1 MSGFCGLW
9 HLDGR
14 PVDRDAVERLS
25 ATMAHRGPDDSGVWS
40 SGAVGF
46 ACRLLRVAPE
56 AVTER
61 QPVADDDGNVL
72 VFDGRLDNRDDLLA
86 ACSSAD
92 VSRHSPDSALVL
104 AAWRTWGEAFP
115 SRLQGDFSL
124 ALFDARRQTLIL
136 ARDAI
141 GCRPLYYWSDRNTFV
156 FASEIK
162 GILAHRDVRCEP
174 NEDLIADFL
183 LLDPLPYDDDG
194 STFFR
199 HIQAVRPGHCVQ
211 VTAAS
216 VRQER
221 FWDFDGRAQVRYPAY
236 EDYAARL
243 RELLIQAVRRRL
255 RSSHPVAIAVSG
267 GLDSSIVLCI
277 ADDLRRSGVLDVPLL
292 PVSYT
297 PEDPESEEDGF
308 LRLLTSS
315 RRLQIHRSGIGQPGP
330 PDVLTLDAWHSEW
343 PRADE
348 GWCAQRL
355 MLEHVRKEGARV
367 LLTGH
372 WSDQLLFVTGYLSD
386 LVLRLRWRR
395 VAAHLAEYAAWFADA
410 NPDYFA
416 ARFRRELFFNLT
428 PHALRAR
435 VRPLRD
441 RLRWRHA
448 DAASQLTVR
457 TARRR
462 PFVNRPRAATA
473 HAGDIYR
480 VIRSQSHRLQFEA
493 DDKLAAGWGIES
505 LTPFLDRDVIAF
517 LMSIP
522 GEIQNR
528 DGVPRA
534 LLRDAM
540 RGIVPDPILRRR
552 WRAAGLSSPAFARE
566 RHRGYSSSM
575 THAMKLDDP
584 AGLLAAARAA
594 RVDAFDY
601 MGMEFWSRA
610 FFSDTLTGLRTH
622 IPEVSTS

>member
-1 MSGFCGLW
+1 
-9 HLDGR
+9 
-14 PVDRDAVERLS
+14 
-25 ATMAHRGPDDSGVWS
+25 
-40 SGAVGF
+40 
-46 ACRLLRVAPE
+46 
-56 AVTER
+56 
-61 QPVADDDGNVL
+61 
-72 VFDGRLDNRDDLLA
+72 
-86 ACSSAD
+86 
-92 VSRHSPDSALVL
+92 
-104 AAWRTWGEAFP
+104 
-115 SRLQGDFSL
+115 
-124 ALFDARRQTLIL
+124 
-136 ARDAI
+136 
-141 GCRPLYYWSDRNTFV
+141 
-156 FASEIK
+156 
-162 GILAHRDVRCEP
+162 
-174 NEDLIADFL
+174 
-183 LLDPLPYDDDG
+183 
-194 STFFR
+194 
-199 HIQAVRPGHCVQ
+199 
-211 VTAAS
+211 
-216 VRQER
+216 
-221 FWDFDGRAQVRYPAY
+221 
-236 EDYAARL
+236 
-243 RELLIQAVRRRL
+243 
-255 RSSHPVAIAVSG
+255 
-267 GLDSSIVLCI
+267 
-277 ADDLRRSGVLDVPLL
+277 
-292 PVSYT
+292 
-297 PEDPESEEDGF
+297 
-308 LRLLTSS
+308 
-315 RRLQIHRSGIGQPGP
+315 
-330 PDVLTLDAWHSEW
+330 VLTLDAWHSEW

-367 LLTGH
+367 LVTGH

-386 LVLRLRWRR
+386 LVLRFRWRR

-441 RLRWRHA
+441 RLRRRHA
-448 DAASQLTVR
+448 DAASRLTVR
-457 TARRR
+457 IARRR

-505 LTPFLDRDVIAF
+505 LTPFLDRDVVAF

-552 WRAAGLSSPAFARE
+552 WRAVGLASPAFARE

-575 THAMKLDDP
+575 TNPMKLDDP

-601 MGMEFWSRA
+601 IGMEFWSRA
-610 FFSDTLTGLRTH
+610 FFSDTLTGLRTR